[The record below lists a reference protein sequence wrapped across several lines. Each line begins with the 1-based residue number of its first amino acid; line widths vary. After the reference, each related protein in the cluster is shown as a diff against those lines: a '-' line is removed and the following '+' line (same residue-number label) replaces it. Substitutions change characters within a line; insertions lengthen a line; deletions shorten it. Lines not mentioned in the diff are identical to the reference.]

1 MFAVFPLAGQ
11 RQVFVQVPLEALR
24 DPARIGQGEWSGRLL
39 TFGQLGGRFLGVRE
53 YLARSMGMPV
63 TAESFVV
70 LAEEPPAA
78 YGWALALSGLC
89 LAMIVL
95 TGLLML
101 RWFRAA

>member
-1 MFAVFPLAGQ
+1 
-11 RQVFVQVPLEALR
+11 VQVPLEALR
-24 DPARIGQGEWSGRLL
+24 DPARIGQGAWSGRLL
-39 TFGQLGGRFLGVRE
+39 TFGRLGGRFFGVRE